1 MSEELRNY
9 ITERIKNIK
18 REKVLKEIMDEL
30 KKLRSVNVPKNF
42 SIKSIR
48 EDRDSYWCFSFNR
61 FIIMENKITIYNS
74 L

>member
-1 MSEELRNY
+1 LSEELRNY

-48 EDRDSYWCFSFNR
+48 EDRDSY
-61 FIIMENKITIYNS
+61 
-74 L
+74 